1 MIVAGRKPENVTQVH
16 WDDMRQEIID
26 AATKTP
32 PKIVSEQMRTFAP
45 GKRMESISFVFLNQS
60 I

>member
-1 MIVAGRKPENVTQVH
+1 MIVASRKPENVTQVH

-32 PKIVSEQMRTFAP
+32 PKIVSEQMRTFALR
-45 GKRMESISFVFLNQS
+45 KQL
-60 I
+60 